1 MQIKNLKDKIDLSLE
16 NYFKDKGSYNKNL
29 YKAMEYSVNIGGKR
43 IRPILTM
50 LSYGIYNENLDD
62 VMDIAMALEMI
73 HTYSLIHDDLP
84 AMDNDILRR
93 GKPTNHVVFG
103 ESLAILAGD
112 GLLNEAMNILFD
124 YSLKHGEYA
133 VKASKTISNAAG
145 ADGMIGGQVVD
156 IESEGKGT
164 KLTLDELRYMHKNKT
179 GALIKASILS
189 GAIMGKASNEDI
201 EKLSLFG
208 DSLGL
213 AFQIKD
219 DVLDVTQTT
228 EILGKTAN
236 SDVENEKT
244 NYISLYGLEQCQK
257 LCKELTNE
265 CIELLNDIEGNI
277 EILKELTL
285 MLLERKK

>member
-1 MQIKNLKDKIDLSLE
+1 MELKNLKDKIDLSLE

-50 LSYGIYNENLDD
+50 LSYGIYNENLDN
-62 VMDIAMALEMI
+62 VMPLGMALEMI

-84 AMDNDILRR
+84 AMDNDTLRR
-93 GKPTNHVVFG
+93 GKPTNHIVFG
-103 ESLAILAGD
+103 EAIAILAGD
-112 GLLNEAMNILFD
+112 ALLNEAMNILFD
-124 YSLKHGEYA
+124 YSLVHGECA
-133 VKASKTISNAAG
+133 IKASKIISNAAG

-156 IESEGKGT
+156 IEAEGKGS
-164 KLTLDELRYMHKNKT
+164 KLTLEELRYMHKNKT
-179 GALIKASILS
+179 GALIKAAILS
-189 GAIMGKASNEDI
+189 GAIMGNASNEDI
-201 EKLSLFG
+201 KKLSLFG

-228 EILGKTAN
+228 EVLGKPAN
-236 SDVENEKT
+236 SDIENEKT
-244 NYISLYGLEQCQK
+244 NYISLYGLDRCQD
-257 LCKELTNE
+257 LCKELTEE

>member
-1 MQIKNLKDKIDLSLE
+1 MKIKNLKDKIDLSLE

-50 LSYGIYNENLDD
+50 LSYGIYNDNLDD
-62 VMDIAMALEMI
+62 VIDIAMALEMI

-84 AMDNDILRR
+84 AMDDDILRR
-93 GKPTNHVVFG
+93 GKPTNHVIFG

-124 YSLKHGEYA
+124 YSLKHGEQA
-133 VKASKTISNAAG
+133 VKASKIISNAAG

-179 GALIKASILS
+179 GALIKAAILS

-265 CIELLNDIEGNI
+265 CVELLNDIEGNI

>member
-1 MQIKNLKDKIDLSLE
+1 MKIKNLKDKIDLSLE

-50 LSYGIYNENLDD
+50 LSYGIYNDNLDD
-62 VMDIAMALEMI
+62 VIDIAMALEMI

-84 AMDNDILRR
+84 AMDNDVLRR

-124 YSLKHGEYA
+124 YSLKHGEQA
-133 VKASKTISNAAG
+133 VKASKIISNAAG

-179 GALIKASILS
+179 GALIKAAILS

-265 CIELLNDIEGNI
+265 CVELLNDIEGNI